1 VKQSNSSM
9 KLISKQLKLKRPL
22 ILDGAI
28 GTLLGQKGVK
38 FDKYLWASIANI
50 SAPELVTDIHKD
62 YIAAGADIITTN
74 TFRTNPA
81 AIKHSNIQFSIEKLV
96 KQSVLQAKNAVEI
109 SVAFSDVFIA
119 GANAPAEDCYQKE
132 VTLSKN
138 EIEYNHKKHIELL
151 WENGVDFI
159 LNETQSHL
167 EEIKI
172 ICKYCSDNDINYM
185 VSIFFDDGLKLLSG
199 EHLLEAVELI
209 KNYSPIAIGFN
220 CIKPSTFE
228 KTYSI
233 IEESYRWGFYLN
245 CGSGSYTDETIACA
259 ITPDNYIDDVSN
271 YLNKNPF
278 FIGSCCGST
287 PVHTK
292 ALRKFFDE
300 YHNN

>member
-1 VKQSNSSM
+1 MKQSNSSM
-9 KLISKQLKLKRPL
+9 KLINKQLKLKRPL

-50 SAPELVTDIHKD
+50 SAPELVTDIHKN
-62 YIAAGADIITTN
+62 YIVAGADIITTN

-96 KQSVLQAKNAVEI
+96 KQSVLPAKNAVKNSTEF
-109 SVAFSDVFIA
+109 SAKSSDVFIA
-119 GANAPAEDCYQKE
+119 GSNAPAEDCYQKE

-167 EEIKI
+167 EEIEI

-185 VSIFFDDGLKLLSG
+185 VSIFFDDELKLLSG
-199 EHLLEAVELI
+199 EHLLEAIELI

-220 CIKPSTFE
+220 
-228 KTYSI
+228 
-233 IEESYRWGFYLN
+233 
-245 CGSGSYTDETIACA
+245 
-259 ITPDNYIDDVSN
+259 
-271 YLNKNPF
+271 
-278 FIGSCCGST
+278 
-287 PVHTK
+287 
-292 ALRKFFDE
+292 
-300 YHNN
+300 

>member
-1 VKQSNSSM
+1 MKQSNSSM
-9 KLISKQLKLKRPL
+9 KLINKQKQLKRPL
-22 ILDGAI
+22 ILDGAM
-28 GTLLGQKGVK
+28 GTLLQQEGVK
-38 FDKYLWASIANI
+38 SDKYLWASIANI
-50 SAPELVTDIHKD
+50 SAPELVTDIHKN
-62 YIAAGADIITTN
+62 YIVAGADIITTN

-81 AIKHSNIQFSIEKLV
+81 AVKYSNIKFSIEELV
-96 KQSVLQAKNAVEI
+96 KQSVLLAKNA
-109 SVAFSDVFIA
+109 AKFLDVFIA
-119 GANAPAEDCYQKE
+119 GSNAPAEDCYQKE

-167 EEIKI
+167 EEIEI
-172 ICKYCSDNDINYM
+172 ICKYCSDNDINYF
-185 VSIFFDDGLKLLSG
+185 VSIFFDDELKLLSG
-199 EHLLEAVELI
+199 EPLTEAIELI
-209 KNYSPIAIGFN
+209 KNYRPIAIGFN

-228 KTYSI
+228 KAYSF

-245 CGSGSYTDETIACA
+245 CGSGSYTDEIIACG
-259 ITPDNYIDDVSN
+259 ITPNNYIDDISN

-287 PVHTK
+287 PQHTK

-300 YHNN
+300 YHKN